1 MLAFLVG
8 LVGLFVDAIPTDVAM
23 ISNTLAYLLSSSG
36 GLIWSVR
43 LEFKACTERN
53 AGELFSNPLLNG
65 GCKRLKSSADDPV
78 CGVPYG
84 PQKTDVGDE
93 WGNAYWSHAL
103 KSNCERA
110 HALETCL
117 WALSLLSSL
126 LVLLGIMMQKRKG
139 EKSWFN

>member
-1 MLAFLVG
+1 MLAFVVG

-23 ISNTLAYLLSSSG
+23 ISDTLAYLLSSSG
-36 GLIWSVR
+36 GFIWSVR
-43 LEFKACTERN
+43 LEFKACTEDN
-53 AGELFSNPLLNG
+53 AKELFSNPLLNG
-65 GCKRLKSSADDPV
+65 GCDKLEPPSRIPH
-78 CGVPYG
+78 CGVPFTY
-84 PQKTDVGDE
+84 PDKPEV
-93 WGNAYWSHAL
+93 GNAFWSGAL
-103 KSNCERA
+103 ESKCERA